1 MSAGWAV
8 VRAGRLIDGSGGPP
22 VADAMV
28 VVRDGRITYAG
39 AARGAPATPPEARSI
54 DASDMTV
61 MPGLIDAHAHMLA
74 YAFDLE
80 QRLVT
85 HATLVAF
92 RTMQNLRA
100 TLDAGVTTVR
110 DAGGIDAGYR
120 EAMDEGLITGP
131 RLLVSGQG
139 LAPTGALF
147 DFHWGSG
154 ARVDLSEARTV
165 VRRYVDGVENVRL
178 ATRQLILSRVDVVKI
193 VSTGSIFARTGF
205 PPRAQYSAQELD
217 AIIGEAHAAGLKVM
231 CHAEGG
237 AGVLNALRAG
247 VDSIEHG
254 FYLDDDMIDL
264 MERNETYLV
273 PTLSAARGVI
283 TQAERGAHVH
293 DWALANARKL
303 LADPDLG
310 FARAVRA
317 GVRVAM
323 GSDVFGAN
331 HGENAVELEA
341 MVAHG
346 MSASQ
351 AIVAA
356 TSAAADLLGIA
367 EDTGTLAPGRAADLL
382 VVDGDPLADIRVL
395 CDRARLR
402 VVMRG
407 GVVHRDTLSDALRAA
422 HA

>member
-1 MSAGWAV
+1 MSAAWSV
-8 VRAGRLIDGSGGPP
+8 LRAGRLIDGSGGPP
-22 VADAMV
+22 ISDASI
-28 VVRDGRITYAG
+28 VVRDGRIVYAG
-39 AARGAPATPPEARSI
+39 PARGAPATPPDARSL
-54 DASDMTV
+54 DASGMTV

-80 QRLVT
+80 QRLVA

-92 RTMQNLRA
+92 RTMHNLRA

-154 ARVDLSEARTV
+154 AHVNLSEARTV

-205 PPRAQYSAQELD
+205 PPRAQYSPEELD
-217 AIIGEAHAAGLKVM
+217 AIIGEAHAAGVKVM

-237 AGVLNALRAG
+237 PGLTNALRAG

-254 FYLDDDMIDL
+254 FYLDDEMIDL
-264 MERNETYLV
+264 MVRNGTYLV
-273 PTLSAARGVI
+273 PTLSAAQGVV

-293 DWALANARKL
+293 DWAVANARKL

-323 GSDVFGAN
+323 GSDIFGAN
-331 HGENAVELEA
+331 HGENALELEA
-341 MVAHG
+341 MVKCG
-346 MSASQ
+346 MTASQ
-351 AIVAA
+351 ATVAA
-356 TSAAADLLGIA
+356 TSAAADLLGISA
-367 EDTGTLAPGRAADLL
+367 DTGTLAPGRAADLII
-382 VVDGDPLADIRVL
+382 VDGDPLADIRVL
-395 CDRARLR
+395 ADRARLR
-402 VVMRG
+402 LVMRG
-407 GVVHRDTLSDALRAA
+407 GVVHRDRLSAA
-422 HA
+422 RPVHA